1 MSLFKM
7 EFFNKTFQNINDK
20 LFLILHFSIKRKFKQ
35 SENVSLFT
43 IWFPILDYTTHVS
56 MSIQDDLLE
65 VLQVG
70 IVDESPQIGSVG
82 RRN

>member
-20 LFLILHFSIKRKFKQ
+20 LFLIHFTIKRKFKQ
-35 SENVSLFT
+35 LENVSLFT

-65 VLQVG
+65 VLQVR
-70 IVDESPQIGSVG
+70 IVDESPQIGSVW